1 LRRRLILG
9 ATYLLLIVVIG
20 LAVPFGA
27 TLSRR
32 LTSDLGGRVE
42 REAFAVA
49 AAVAHHLPA
58 ALGGPLL
65 RAAEVAYAQS
75 MSDVLVV
82 TAGLLVAGAVLMT
95 LFLPARAPQ
104 VEQPAAS
111 IGTEVATA

>member
-1 LRRRLILG
+1 
-9 ATYLLLIVVIG
+9 
-20 LAVPFGA
+20 
-27 TLSRR
+27 
-32 LTSDLGGRVE
+32 
-42 REAFAVA
+42 
-49 AAVAHHLPA
+49 
-58 ALGGPLL
+58 
-65 RAAEVAYAQS
+65 